1 MIHLNLLKDFR
12 RKKINAH
19 FVFFYFEDFSSD
31 SLVRFIHWKTFIGEL
46 KSSYLL
52 NVLNPSFSLLKLRY
66 VTCISTIGPLGAVAS
81 SIGPELIV
89 ERVIAYCELN
99 CETHNKLKAWLV
111 CLLNLIFH

>member
-12 RKKINAH
+12 RKKNQRSLR
-19 FVFFYFEDFSSD
+19 FFYFEDFSSD
-31 SLVRFIHWKTFIGEL
+31 RLVRFIHWKTFIGEL

-66 VTCISTIGPLGAVAS
+66 ITCISTIGPLGAVALVLPLVQT
-81 SIGPELIV
+81 PELIV

-99 CETHNKLKAWLV
+99 CGTHN
-111 CLLNLIFH
+111 